1 MGHVKLHSQTFKT
14 IESRMQ
20 ILLPLKLQSLSVR
33 WTLRDVFYH
42 LHAQSC
48 TALCDPTAYAAQ
60 ASLSLEF
67 SRQGYW
73 SRFLCLP
80 PGDLPNAAIGA
91 SMYCLKR
98 KREEWSWS
106 LERLAGKLLP
116 PLVQRV
122 QVQGTR
128 LFPSGFQCV
137 CHLPPSDL
145 RRKASVRGSEAK
157 SEPEAKGIQEGA
169 INSVGAGVR

>member
-80 PGDLPNAAIGA
+80 PGDLPNAGIEPRSPALPVDSPPPRPQPKAQGKLA
-91 SMYCLKR
+91 LYCDNLILKR
-98 KREEWSWS
+98 IHF
-106 LERLAGKLLP
+106 LP
-116 PLVQRV
+116 RKIWMVVLYSDQN
-122 QVQGTR
+122 
-128 LFPSGFQCV
+128 LFFFFEGGRGAQ
-137 CHLPPSDL
+137 SDM
-145 RRKASVRGSEAK
+145 RRGWKK
-157 SEPEAKGIQEGA
+157 DFI
-169 INSVGAGVR
+169 